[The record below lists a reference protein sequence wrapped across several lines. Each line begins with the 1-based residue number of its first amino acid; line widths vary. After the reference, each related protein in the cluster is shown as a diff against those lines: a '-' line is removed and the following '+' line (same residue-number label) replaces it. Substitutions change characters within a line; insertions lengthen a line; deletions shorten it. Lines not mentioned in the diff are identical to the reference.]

1 MDAYDLEIDNDDAHD
16 SEVRRLNGTITD
28 QKVTI
33 HTLNG
38 AITEKLEENKRQY
51 DELKD
56 NEFQMKE
63 MKQRIERLEQ
73 KILEDEEQK
82 KKEK

>member
-38 AITEKLEENKRQY
+38 VITEKLEENKRQY